1 MKHIVLSIMLLVSL
15 VNANLLD
22 SGLKKYNNDDKKGAI
37 SDFRKAC
44 DGGNIDGCY
53 NLGLM
58 YAHGDGIK

>member
-1 MKHIVLSIMLLVSL
+1 MLLVSL
-15 VNANLLD
+15 V
-22 SGLKKYNNDDKKGAI
+22 NDDKKGAI